1 MTFSE
6 KIRSSREMLEIT
18 QTELAE
24 LVGVSRRTIVAYEAG
39 EATARK
45 STIAKLAKALKVSTK
60 FLTDDDCDD
69 PLADIEQDPYVE
81 QARELYGNVGARDME
96 ALLRDNAALFAG
108 GELSQEQKDVFFEAV
123 MKAYLTCKEEARQ
136 KFGKK
141 NP

>member
-6 KIRSSREMLEIT
+6 KIRSSREMLEIS

-39 EATARK
+39 EANARK
-45 STIAKLAKALKVSTK
+45 STIAKLARVLKVSTK
-60 FLTDDDCDD
+60 FLSDENCND
-69 PLADIEQDPYVE
+69 PLADIDQDPYVE

-108 GELSQEQKDVFFEAV
+108 GELSQDEKDAFFEAITQ
-123 MKAYLTCKEEARQ
+123 AYFASKNEAKR
-136 KFGKK
+136 KFSPKG
-141 NP
+141 

>member
-6 KIRSSREMLEIT
+6 KIRSSREMLEIS

-45 STIAKLAKALKVSTK
+45 STIAKLAKVLKVSTK
-60 FLTDDDCDD
+60 FLSDENCDD
-69 PLADIEQDPYVE
+69 PLADIDQDPYVE
-81 QARELYGNVGARDME
+81 QARALYGGTGARDME

>member
-6 KIRSSREMLEIT
+6 KIRSSREMLEIS

-39 EATARK
+39 EANARK
-45 STIAKLAKALKVSTK
+45 STIAKLARVLKVSTK
-60 FLTDDDCDD
+60 FLSDENCND
-69 PLADIEQDPYVE
+69 PLADIDQDPYVE

-108 GELSQEQKDVFFEAV
+108 GELSQDEKDAFFEAITQ
-123 MKAYLTCKEEARQ
+123 AYFASKNEAKR
-136 KFGKK
+136 KFGPKG
-141 NP
+141 

>member
-1 MTFSE
+1 M
-6 KIRSSREMLEIT
+6 
-18 QTELAE
+18 
-24 LVGVSRRTIVAYEAG
+24 
-39 EATARK
+39 
-45 STIAKLAKALKVSTK
+45 
-60 FLTDDDCDD
+60 
-69 PLADIEQDPYVE
+69 E

-141 NP
+141 EP

>member
-6 KIRSSREMLEIT
+6 KIRSSREMLEIS

-45 STIAKLAKALKVSTK
+45 STIAKLARVLKVSTK
-60 FLTDDDCDD
+60 FLSDENCDD
-69 PLADIEQDPYVE
+69 PLADIDQDPYVE
-81 QARELYGNVGARDME
+81 QARALYGGTGARDME

>member
-6 KIRSSREMLEIT
+6 KIRSSREMLEIS

-24 LVGVSRRTIVAYEAG
+24 QVGVSRRTIVAYEAG

-45 STIAKLAKALKVSTK
+45 STIAKLARVLKVSTK
-60 FLTDDDCDD
+60 FLSDENCND
-69 PLADIEQDPYVE
+69 PLADIDQDPYVE

-141 NP
+141 EP

>member
-6 KIRSSREMLEIT
+6 KIRSSREMLEISQT
-18 QTELAE
+18 QLAE
-24 LVGVSRRTIVAYEAG
+24 LVGVSRRAIVAYESG
-39 EATARK
+39 ESVARK
-45 STIAKLAKALKVSTK
+45 STIAKLARVLKVSTK
-60 FLTDDDCDD
+60 FLSDEDCND
-69 PLADIEQDPYVE
+69 PLADIDQDPYVE
-81 QARELYGNVGARDME
+81 QARELYGSTGARDME

>member
-18 QTELAE
+18 QGELAE

-60 FLTDDDCDD
+60 FLSDDNCDD

-81 QARELYGNVGARDME
+81 QARELYGSVGARDME

>member
-6 KIRSSREMLEIT
+6 KIRSSREMLEIS

-39 EATARK
+39 EANARK
-45 STIAKLAKALKVSTK
+45 STIAKLARVLKVSTK
-60 FLTDDDCDD
+60 FLSDENCND
-69 PLADIEQDPYVE
+69 PLADIDQDPYVE

-96 ALLRDNAALFAG
+96 ALLRDNAALFDG
-108 GELSQEQKDVFFEAV
+108 GELSPEQKEVFFEAV

-141 NP
+141 EP

>member
-6 KIRSSREMLEIT
+6 KIRSSREMLEIS

-24 LVGVSRRTIVAYEAG
+24 QVGVSRRTIVAYEAG
-39 EATARK
+39 EANARK
-45 STIAKLAKALKVSTK
+45 STIAKLARVLKVSTK
-60 FLTDDDCDD
+60 FLSDENCND
-69 PLADIEQDPYVE
+69 PLADIDQDPYVE
-81 QARELYGNVGARDME
+81 QARELYGNVGAREME

-141 NP
+141 EP

>member
-24 LVGVSRRTIVAYEAG
+24 QVGVSRRTIVAYEAG

-60 FLTDDDCDD
+60 FLSDESCND
-69 PLADIEQDPYVE
+69 PLADIDQDPYVE
-81 QARELYGNVGARDME
+81 QARKLYGGVGARDME

-136 KFGKK
+136 KFAKK
-141 NP
+141 HP

>member
-6 KIRSSREMLEIT
+6 KIRSSREMLEIS

-39 EATARK
+39 EANARK
-45 STIAKLAKALKVSTK
+45 STIAKLARVLKVSTK
-60 FLTDDDCDD
+60 FLSDENCND
-69 PLADIEQDPYVE
+69 PLADIDQDPYVE

-108 GELSQEQKDVFFEAV
+108 GELSQEQKDAFFQAV
-123 MKAYLTCKEEARQ
+123 MTAYVTCKEEASK
-136 KFGKK
+136 KFSPKK
-141 NP
+141 S

>member
-60 FLTDDDCDD
+60 FLTDDNCND
-69 PLADIEQDPYVE
+69 PLAGIEQDPYVE